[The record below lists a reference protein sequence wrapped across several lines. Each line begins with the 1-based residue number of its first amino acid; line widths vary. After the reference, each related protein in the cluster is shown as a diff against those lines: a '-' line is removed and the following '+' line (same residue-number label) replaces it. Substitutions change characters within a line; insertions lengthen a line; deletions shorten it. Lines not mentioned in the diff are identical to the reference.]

1 MNIKNYFADKRHI
14 LLNVVFIGIL
24 LFISAFFLFPVK
36 DNDILLRVR
45 LVEFFAAVLF
55 FGSIAYILGH
65 SKEDCKRNAGVLLSA
80 FVFSVTLFWAQFGID
95 FGDDGLNSTV
105 SWFFVNEGM
114 RGDSNRFYIGST
126 ILNGM
131 WMNLHTPPL
140 LFWNRLGAVLM
151 ITIEFLLVY
160 KMFRKYSTATVLL
173 GIATAWG
180 ALIGLR
186 GTAEIALN
194 YSSMPAFL
202 STLFIYFLYLTDSYH
217 QKEISRL
224 SIKNFGISKSNVSAF
239 FAGLTVLLVVFARLP
254 MFTLVIFAFFYFG
267 CLAFYRRDVNV
278 FWGKVIWFI
287 FGMAVMMMLI
297 AVFSYFVDGM
307 AEICMTLLQSA
318 RDMIFRAE
326 KVTAGPAARFAGEG
340 NVTYLQFLI
349 LLYLKGAAII
359 IAASLLWLCVWIF
372 GGKILSFIEK
382 KYGLCGKTEKLLLF
396 AIFALGQFFVFGKLL
411 ATTWYYFFYGF
422 ILSVYILLIVRRSPC
437 GKLFFFLFWG
447 MAWAV
452 CSMLGSNTGVKQ
464 MLMGAFLL
472 CPTVMAA
479 LQNEFESNGTIFRK
493 RESAL
498 IFAAMAGFLVLS
510 CYSKVFDVNLRDV
523 NKIRCTAEISD
534 PFFAGIKT
542 GELRA
547 KEVDTV
553 MKILRS
559 EMKERD
565 TLLCFNSIPLF
576 YYALNKKFPLS
587 DPWIVQMGD
596 SSIESELAQLR
607 AKNQSPDYVLFSVY
621 SGRDADWA
629 KSKVTFC
636 AGEERKYNLVT
647 EFVSHPE
654 YETIFADDYF
664 LIYRKIR

>member
-1 MNIKNYFADKRHI
+1 MNIKSYFADKRHI
-14 LLNVVFIGIL
+14 LPNVIFIGIQI
-24 LFISAFFLFPVK
+24 FIGVFFLFPVK
-36 DNDILLRVR
+36 DNDVLLRIR
-45 LVEFFAAVLF
+45 FVEFFAAILF
-55 FGSIAYILGH
+55 FGSITYVLGH
-65 SKEDCKRNAGVLLSA
+65 CKEDCKRNAGVLLSA
-80 FVFSVTLFWAQFGID
+80 FIFSVTLFWAQFGID

-114 RGDSNRFYIGST
+114 SGNSNRFYIGST
-126 ILNGM
+126 ILNGI

-160 KMFRKYSTATVLL
+160 KMFRKYSTAAVLL

-180 ALIGLR
+180 TLIGLR

-202 STLFIYFLYLTDSYH
+202 STIFIYFLYLTDSYH
-217 QKEISRL
+217 QKEVLGL
-224 SIKNFGISKSNVSAF
+224 SIKNFRISKSNVFAF
-239 FAGLTVLLVVFARLP
+239 FSGLTALLVVLSRLP
-254 MFTLVIFAFFYFG
+254 MFTLVIFTFFYFG
-267 CLAFYRRDVNV
+267 CMAFNQRDVKV
-278 FWGKVIWFI
+278 FFGKMMWFI
-287 FGMAVMMMLI
+287 FGMAVMMILL
-297 AVFSYFVDGM
+297 AGFSYFVDGM
-307 AEICMTLLQSA
+307 TEIGMTLLQSA

-326 KVTAGPAARFAGEG
+326 KVTAGPAANFAGEG
-340 NVTYLQFLI
+340 KVTYLQFLI

-359 IAASLLWLCVWIF
+359 IAASLSWLCVWIF
-372 GGKILSFIEK
+372 GGRILLFMEK
-382 KYGLCGKTEKLLLF
+382 KFGLCGKTEKFLLF
-396 AIFALGQFFVFGKLL
+396 AVFALGQFFVFGKFL

-422 ILSVYILLIVRRSPC
+422 ILSVYILLIVRRSQC

-447 MAWAV
+447 IVWAV

-472 CPTVMAA
+472 CPTVMTAM
-479 LQNEFESNGTIFRK
+479 QNEFESNGKIFRK
-493 RESAL
+493 RESVL
-498 IFAAMAGFLVLS
+498 IFAAMTSFLVLS

-547 KEVDTV
+547 KEVNKV

-559 EMKERD
+559 EMEEND
-565 TLLCFNSIPLF
+565 TFLCFNSIPMF
-576 YYALNKKFPLS
+576 YYALNKKFLLS
-587 DPWIVQMGD
+587 DPWIMQMSD
-596 SSIESELAQLR
+596 SSVENELAQLR

-621 SGRDADWA
+621 SGRDANWA
-629 KSKVTFC
+629 ESKTKFC
-636 AGEERKYNLVT
+636 IGEENKYNIVT
-647 EFVSHPE
+647 EFVSHSE
-654 YETIFADDYF
+654 YETIFEDDYF

>member
-1 MNIKNYFADKRHI
+1 MNIKSYFKDKRYI
-14 LLNVVFIGIL
+14 LSDAVFVGIL
-24 LFISAFFLFPVK
+24 IFFCVFFLFPVR
-36 DNDILLRVR
+36 DNTVLLRVR
-45 LVEFFAAVLF
+45 LADFFAVVLF
-55 FGSIAYILGH
+55 FGSAAYIFGH
-65 SKEDCKRNAGVLLSA
+65 SKEDCKQNAGVLLAA
-80 FVFSVTLFWAQFGID
+80 FVFSVTLFWARFGID

-105 SWFFVNEGM
+105 SWFFVNDGM
-114 RGDSNRFYIGST
+114 KGSSNRFYIGST
-126 ILNGM
+126 ILNGI

-151 ITIEFLLVY
+151 ITVEFLLVY
-160 KMFRKYSTATVLL
+160 KMFRKYSTAAVLL

-180 ALIGLR
+180 TLVGLR

-202 STLFIYFLYLTDSYH
+202 SAIFIYFLYLTDSYY
-217 QKEISRL
+217 QEEISGL
-224 SIKNFGISKSNVSAF
+224 QVKNFKISKSNVCVF
-239 FAGLTVLLVVFARLP
+239 FSGLVALLVVLSRLP
-254 MFTLVIFAFFYFG
+254 MFTLVIFAFVYFG
-267 CLAFYRRDVNV
+267 YMAFCNRDAKI
-278 FWGKVIWFI
+278 FLGKMMWFVL
-287 FGMAVMMMLI
+287 GMAAMFLLL

-307 AEICMTLLQSA
+307 AEIGMTLLRSA

-326 KVTAGPAARFAGEG
+326 KVTAGPAANFAGEG
-340 NVTYLQFLI
+340 KVTYLQFLI
-349 LLYLKGAAII
+349 LLYSKGAAII

-372 GGKILSFIEK
+372 GGRILSFTEK
-382 KYGLCGKTEKLLLF
+382 KFGLHGKTESLLLF
-396 AIFALGQFFVFGKLL
+396 AVFTLGLLLVFGKIL

-422 ILSVYILLIVRRSPC
+422 ILSVYILLIVRRSSC

-447 MAWAV
+447 MVWAV

-479 LQNEFESNGTIFRK
+479 MQNEFQCNGKIFQK

-498 IFAAMAGFLVLS
+498 IIAAMAGFLVLS

-523 NKIRCTAEISD
+523 DKIHCTAEIND

-542 GELRA
+542 GKLRA
-547 KEVDTV
+547 AETDKV

-559 EMKERD
+559 EMKEND
-565 TLLCFNSIPLF
+565 TFLCFNSIPMF
-576 YYALNKKFPLS
+576 YYALNKRFLLS
-587 DPWIVQMGD
+587 DPWIMQMGD
-596 SSIESELAQLR
+596 SSVENQLAELR
-607 AKNQSPDYVLFSVY
+607 AANRSPDYVLFSVY

-629 KSKVTFC
+629 ESKVKFS
-636 AGEERKYNLVT
+636 AGEERKYNIVT
-647 EFVSHPE
+647 EFLSHPE
-654 YETIFADDYF
+654 YETIFADEYF

>member
-1 MNIKNYFADKRHI
+1 MNIKNYFANKRRI
-14 LLNVVFIGIL
+14 LVNAVFGGIL
-24 LFISAFFLFPVK
+24 IFVCVFFLFPARNSTV
-36 DNDILLRVR
+36 LLRVR
-45 LVEFFAAVLF
+45 LAEVFAASLF
-55 FGSIAYILGH
+55 FGAIAYVLGH
-65 SKEDCKRNAGVLLSA
+65 GKEDCKRNAGVLLSA

-114 RGDSNRFYIGST
+114 SGNSNRFYIGST
-126 ILNGM
+126 ILNGI
-131 WMNLHTPPL
+131 WLNLHTPPL

-160 KMFRKYSTATVLL
+160 KMFRKYSTAAVFL

-180 ALIGLR
+180 TLIGLR

-202 STLFIYFLYLTDSYH
+202 STIFIYFLYLADSYH
-217 QKEISRL
+217 QKENAKL
-224 SIKNFGISKSNVSAF
+224 SIRNFGISKSNICTF
-239 FAGLTVLLVVFARLP
+239 FSGLTVLLVVFSRLP
-254 MFTLVIFAFFYFG
+254 MFSLVIFAFFYFG
-267 CLAFYRRDVNV
+267 YMAFCRRDANV
-278 FWGKVIWFI
+278 FFGKMIWFI
-287 FGMAVMMMLI
+287 FGMAVMTALLAI
-297 AVFSYFVDGM
+297 FSYFVDGM
-307 AEICMTLLQSA
+307 AEIGITLLQSA

-326 KVTAGPAARFAGEG
+326 KVTAGPAANFAGEG
-340 NVTYLQFLI
+340 KVTYLQFLI

-359 IAASLLWLCVWIF
+359 IASSLLWLCVWIF
-372 GGKILSFIEK
+372 GGRILVFMEK
-382 KYGLCGKTEKLLLF
+382 KCGLRGKPEMFFLF
-396 AIFALGQFFVFGKLL
+396 AVFALGQLLVFGKFL

-422 ILSVYILLIVRRSPC
+422 ILSVYILLIIRRSPC

-447 MAWAV
+447 IVWAV

-479 LQNEFESNGTIFRK
+479 MQNEFENSGKIFRK

-498 IFAAMAGFLVLS
+498 IFAAMTGFFVLS
-510 CYSKVFDVNLRDV
+510 CYAKIFDVNLRDV
-523 NKIRCTAEISD
+523 NKIRCTAKIDD
-534 PFFAGIKT
+534 PFFTGIKT

-559 EMKERD
+559 EMKEDD
-565 TLLCFNSIPLF
+565 TFLCFNSIPMF
-576 YYALNKKFPLS
+576 YYALNKKFLLS
-587 DPWIVQMGD
+587 DPWIVQMSD
-596 SSIESELAQLR
+596 SSVADELAQLR
-607 AKNQSPDYVLFSVY
+607 AENRSPDYVLFSVY
-621 SGRDADWA
+621 SGRDADWS
-629 KSKVTFC
+629 KSKVTFST
-636 AGEERKYNLVT
+636 GEGEKYNIIT
-647 EFVSHPE
+647 EFVSHSE